1 MLNSIKK
8 LAKKVQKRAMSV
20 AKQARKAFDKMGAD
34 PTFYVD
40 RKGRRINKTEN
51 DTVFTKNRDGVRNYK
66 PVASAIKKGAKSPK
80 IAITA
85 STAKTVPKKIRPKK

>member
-40 RKGRRINKTEN
+40 GKGRRINKTEN
-51 DTVFTKNRDGVRNYK
+51 GAVFTKNRDGDRNYK
-66 PVASAIKKGAKSPK
+66 PVASAIKKDANSPK